1 MSTPDTAPEGY
12 VFMLAQ
18 PVIVAGRALYHT
30 MPVCG
35 WFEKRADAA
44 RIASHFQPDSG
55 VTPIL
60 IQLPEVVQEVA

>member
-1 MSTPDTAPEGY
+1 MNAVPTTAPEGY

-18 PVIVAGRALYHT
+18 PMQIGGRAIYHT

-35 WFEKRADAA
+35 WFLRRADAE

-60 IQLPEVVQEVA
+60 IPLPTVQEDA